1 MTRSSPG
8 WGATLSGYATLTI
21 FGFLLLLSAFISQPS
36 TVLYPRQTGEG
47 DPIRVVL
54 LPIFPQAWPFFTKA
68 PDSPELAAY
77 DPISRQSLSLFPNSA
92 VRNWYGLSRTQRAQG
107 PEMAN
112 LSNSV
117 PTSEWV
123 ECLAYEGDCLD
134 VAAARPSVKLNNDS
148 SVPTLCGSLVLVVTT
163 PVPWEYRNEY
173 AGWRVDSKAVHVWSD
188 CERPR

>member
-1 MTRSSPG
+1 
-8 WGATLSGYATLTI
+8 
-21 FGFLLLLSAFISQPS
+21 
-36 TVLYPRQTGEG
+36 
-47 DPIRVVL
+47 
-54 LPIFPQAWPFFTKA
+54 
-68 PDSPELAAY
+68 
-77 DPISRQSLSLFPNSA
+77 
-92 VRNWYGLSRTQRAQG
+92 
-107 PEMAN
+107 MAN